1 MIKASSI
8 IRRPSAWARLTAV
21 VALCLTAVFSAQ
33 AQTAKERTKM
43 ERQLTRF
50 FEGYTPK
57 GQTLAQPVMLQSLIV
72 NRDKRTVTVTASD
85 AFADQDFTEAS
96 TEYIHK
102 KVRKALVKPYSQY
115 TITVK
120 AAGMDIDQLVP
131 GRQSNPD
138 AATGLW
144 GGIDHRGQPWVENA
158 SLPYSITQ
166 GLQGRHLSLWA
177 SHGRYY
183 DAQRGWRWQRPK
195 LFGTTEDLFTQTIV
209 VPYLTPMLENA
220 GAVVFTPRERD
231 WQRAEAIVDND
242 DPRRGLSYLEVNTK
256 YAWTATGKPGFAR
269 HAAPYHDGENPFEAG
284 TARMIKTTQKEK
296 RQSLV
301 SYQPNLPLEGRYAVY
316 VSYQTLPGSVDDA
329 LYTVWHKGEK
339 TTFRVNQQMGG
350 GTWVYLGTFDF
361 DAGSSE
367 WNRVELSNLS
377 SQRGVITT
385 DAVRFGGGMGNVE
398 RGGSVSGL
406 PRCLEGARYY
416 AQWAGMPYSVYG
428 GRQGAND
435 YADDIN
441 TRSLMTN
448 RLGGGSCFYPATD
461 GLRVPIE
468 LSLAVHSD
476 AGYCPD
482 GQGLTGSLAI
492 CTTNFNDGRLDAG
505 ISRQASRDLADAL
518 LTNLT
523 TDLTYKYGT
532 WNRRFLWD
540 RNYSETRLP
549 GVPSAIIETLSHQNF
564 PDMKLGQDPNFKF
577 VMARSLYKTL
587 LRYMTSQHGQTYV
600 VSPLAPDAP
609 SVCID
614 GKGHATL
621 RWSPVTDPQEPTS
634 RPTGYIVYTRR
645 GTGGFDNGTLV
656 RQSTKLNLDLEPG
669 VLYSFRVAA
678 VNRGGRSFPSE
689 AVCALYQPKAHK
701 TVAIVDGFHRLASP
715 QVVDDGTQ
723 QGFDLDADPGVSLG
737 ASPAWCG
744 RQTQFNR
751 SRMGD
756 ESELG
761 LGYSDDSLT
770 GLIIAGNN
778 LDNIFAHALALAEAG
793 SYSIVSGSSKAVER
807 GQLDL
812 TRYNAVDWV
821 LGLEREDGY
830 SLGHYKTFTSTARAK
845 LTAYA
850 RQGGNI
856 LVSGSYLGSDLQ
868 TDSERAFLAD
878 VLKCQWA
885 GSNAASSDAVS
896 GLGMEASFYR
906 TLNESHYAATHP
918 DNLSPRSGAFAAMRY
933 ADGSDAAIAY
943 DGSDRRSM
951 AVGFPLE
958 CVKDKGKLGS
968 LIRGIMAFL
977 TK

>member
-33 AQTAKERTKM
+33 AQTGKERTKM

-57 GQTLAQPVMLQSLIV
+57 GQTLAQPVTLQSLIV

-209 VPYLTPMLENA
+209 VPYLIPMLENA

-269 HAAPYHDGENPFEAG
+269 HTAPYHDGENPFEAG

-406 PRCLEGARYY
+406 PRSLEGARYY

-448 RLGGGSCFYPATD
+448 RLGGGSCYIPTKD
-461 GLRVPIE
+461 GLKVPIE
-468 LSLAVHSD
+468 LSLALHSD
-476 AGYCPD
+476 AGYASD
-482 GQGLTGSLAI
+482 GKGLIGSLAI
-492 CTTNFNDGRLDAG
+492 CTTDFNDGRLDAG
-505 ISRQASRDLADAL
+505 ISRQTSRDFAEEL
-518 LTNLT
+518 LSGLDR
-523 TDLTYKYGT
+523 DLTARYGA
-532 WNRRFLWD
+532 WARRYLWD

-549 GVPSAIIETLSHQNF
+549 AVPSAIIEMLSHQNF
-564 PDMKLGQDPNFKF
+564 PDMRLAQDPQFKF
-577 VMARSLYKTL
+577 SIARSIYKSI
-587 LRYMTSQHGQTYV
+587 LRYIADQHGTSFV
-600 VSPLAPDAP
+600 VEPLAPEAP
-609 SVCID
+609 SVTID
-614 GKGHATL
+614 NKGEATL
-621 RWSPVTDPQEPTS
+621 RWTPVSDSSEPTA

-645 GTGGFDNGTLV
+645 GTGGFDNGTFV
-656 RQSTKLNLDLEPG
+656 RSATQLRLQLEEG
-669 VLYSFRVAA
+669 VLYGFKVAA
-678 VNRGGRSFPSE
+678 VNRGGRSFTSE
-689 AVCALYQPKAHK
+689 TVCAQYSPKA
-701 TVAIVDGFHRLASP
+701 TRRILLVDGFHRLASP
-715 QVVDDGTQ
+715 QVTDNSAE
-723 QGFDLDADPGVSLG
+723 QGFDLDADPGVTLG
-737 ASPAWCG
+737 PTPGWCG
-744 RQTQFNR
+744 RQTVTNTAR
-751 SRMGD
+751 RGRED
-756 ESELG
+756 EGG

-778 LDNIFAHALALAEAG
+778 RDHLLTHAEALTMAG
-793 SYSIVSGSSKAVER
+793 YTIESCSSKCVER
-807 GQLDL
+807 GSVSLAGYD
-812 TRYNAVDWV
+812 AVDWV
-821 LGLEREDGY
+821 AGLERNDGY
-830 SLGHYKTFTSTARAK
+830 SLGNYKTFTAK
-845 LTAYA
+845 AQQALRRYV
-850 RQGGNI
+850 GGGGGL
-856 LVSGSYLGSDLQ
+856 LVSGSYIGRDMQ
-868 TDSERAFLAD
+868 ADGAGGFLTS
-878 VLKCQWA
+878 VLKCGW
-885 GSNAASSDAVS
+885 GGTNTCASDT
-896 GLGMEASFYR
+896 LTGMGTSATFHR
-906 TLNESHYAATHP
+906 ALNEEHYAATSP
-918 DNLSPRSGAFAAMRY
+918 DNLVPAATAFASMRY
-933 ADGSDAAIAY
+933 ADGNDAAVAY
-943 DGSDRRSM
+943 QGSDYH
-951 AVGFPLE
+951 ALTVGFPLE
-958 CVKDKGKLGS
+958 CIREKARRDA
-968 LIRGIMAFL
+968 LIRGMVSFVV
-977 TK
+977 KK